1 MSSKITI
8 KFNAPASV
16 GDILQIQD
24 SNTPSTLID
33 IQYQTTAFSLPV
45 TGSISQDISNTE
57 SLLNNNYNSTGRYKV
72 TANYGTS
79 EIEILDKI
87 GNSQFSVTQNN
98 TVGDIT
104 TNIVNEPVVTKVS
117 ISSASI
123 SENTTNTCTLFDLTV
138 TTNIQVTE
146 ITSPVIQ
153 SVNTNPFTIV
163 GVPRDSINDIL
174 ISVNDGATSD
184 DFSIYV
190 PVTNSSYFDADVVDT
205 PSGASVSINRTSAKS
220 PLFNYTYSLDNVT
233 FYNSNSFSGLSVG
246 NYTAYIKDGL
256 NCSTSI
262 DFVVSEFIPNVFDRE
277 AYFKVSEQNSLI
289 SVKREVIDEVTIFK
303 NPTNTLS
310 FEEETDIN
318 RRNFKQLFQKKDG
331 VTTQQYKS
339 NYSDVT
345 INLVDCDGNESV
357 IIPEKKT
364 ENFNITD
371 VRDVTLLPVDYL
383 GSSYVGVQ
391 YKVGD
396 TYDPD
401 TLVVNGSYNLGS
413 DVPEFMNVDDYIQ
426 IEGAG
431 WYKVTNVDYYSGIET
446 LVLQSTESGFPLSL
460 TQTVK
465 GTSVY
470 DELNYE
476 VYEYSLDLN
485 NLDGDYYVTYSATDS
500 NYEDANERTEWF
512 NVSDVQFST
521 YLLQYYN
528 SENNETNYSTGIAN
542 KLRIPYDVS
551 LTYLPNDTQDV
562 YLTDT
567 NAVNIESTYRDLY
580 SLECKNVP
588 LGMVRKIGLAVS
600 NDRLFLNGLSLLKNS
615 ELEVERIG
623 VSNVYKVTIQF
634 VRSDYAFTNISSDG
648 SIVLPTGTPIKINGS
663 GNGLLLTK

>member
-460 TQTVK
+460 NQTVK
-465 GTSVY
+465 GTSIY
-470 DELNYE
+470 DALNYE

-485 NLDGDYYVTYSATDS
+485 TLYGDYYVTYSATDS